1 MTRRDI
7 LTAIPTA
14 FDADGSLDLE
24 GSRAIFRYAARSGN
38 EGAFVLGT
46 TGEFPAIDDRE
57 FRDVVEAAIAEL
69 DDVTRVVVHVGA
81 PSAFEAVRRVRIAR
95 ELGAREFAAITPYYF
110 VSSDE
115 ALYAYYAA
123 LSEAVGDGELYV
135 YNYPKRTGN
144 DVSPELLARIARLP
158 NVVGVKASELTLDQI
173 AAYRAA
179 APDGFVVYT
188 GADRDLVAA
197 GERGADGVVSGV
209 SSVLPKPFRV
219 GAGRRRRHRGDHRRR
234 HAAHAGRAASPR
246 RRRRALPDVARRA
259 GSGRAR
265 RDRARLR
272 PVRLR
277 SRPVLSESEPSM
289 LRFRRR
295 RCRSASPERLARHEL
310 RRNRNARRCT
320 SDRTGRQAAG
330 TARRARADQRPA
342 LRAMSIG

>member
-123 LSEAVGDGELYV
+123 LSEAVGGGELYV

-209 SSVLPKPFRV
+209 SSVLPKPFR
-219 GAGRRRRHRGDHRRR
+219 ALAAAAESGDADRIASAQADVDDIVAIIGGDMPRM
-234 HAAHAGRAASPR
+234 RAALRHLGVVDAHSR
-246 RRRRALPDVARRA
+246 LSLDEPD
-259 GSGRAR
+259 
-265 RDRARLR
+265 
-272 PVRLR
+272 
-277 SRPVLSESEPSM
+277 
-289 LRFRRR
+289 
-295 RCRSASPERLARHEL
+295 
-310 RRNRNARRCT
+310 
-320 SDRTGRQAAG
+320 QAALAEI
-330 TARRARADQRPA
+330 ARVCDQYA
-342 LRAMSIG
+342 